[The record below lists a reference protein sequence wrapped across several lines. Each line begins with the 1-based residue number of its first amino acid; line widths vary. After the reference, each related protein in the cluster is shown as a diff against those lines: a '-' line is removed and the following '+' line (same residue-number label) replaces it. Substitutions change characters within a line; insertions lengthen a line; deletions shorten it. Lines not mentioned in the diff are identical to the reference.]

1 MTDGHSG
8 TGPGPVERSVGDTT
22 VLAVH
27 GEIDIAAAPR
37 LTARLDVLT
46 AAPGPDVVADLRAM
60 SFIDCTGL
68 RVLCRARSRAE
79 ELDGR
84 LRLLTAA
91 AHFRWILRHTGL
103 ADAFEVHTSL
113 TEALRAA
120 PGGSR
125 AGRRV
130 RRWPRTAVP
139 SGMVTAAGRSR

>member
-1 MTDGHSG
+1 MTDEHSG

-22 VLAVH
+22 VLAVR
-27 GEIDIAAAPR
+27 GEIDIAAAPL
-37 LTARLDVLT
+37 LTARLDALT
-46 AAPGPDVVADLRAM
+46 AAPSPDVVVDLRAT
-60 SFIDCTGL
+60 SFIDCAGL

-84 LRLLTAA
+84 LRLLTADPR
-91 AHFRWILRHTGL
+91 FRWILRHTGL

-125 AGRRV
+125 ASDGGRGLRFLPA
-130 RRWPRTAVP
+130 W
-139 SGMVTAAGRSR
+139 